1 MGKNYG
7 KQPSKPNNISVGEEK
22 FVTYILQGM
31 SQYEAYKK
39 AFPSCKKW
47 KDHSIRNNAYKLR
60 HTPKIEARIQDR
72 QEEILKQ
79 ENSEVIWSR
88 EKATAELM
96 GVIQRANRDLD
107 RIDDAFNEQVAYVEA
122 MIETEKNQDEKIKLM
137 NKYFNLKKQRRVSIS
152 QTSSIIQASAELNK
166 MNGYN
171 MLNAKVDSNAV
182 VVFQGEEDLLD

>member
-7 KQPSKPNNISVGEEK
+7 KQPSKPDNISVGEEK

-31 SQYEAYKK
+31 PQYKAYMK

-47 KDHSIRNNAYKLR
+47 KIQSIRQAAHKLR
-60 HTPKIEARIQDR
+60 HQPKIESRIMEREEQIL
-72 QEEILKQ
+72 QEE
-79 ENSEVIWSR
+79 NVAVIWSR
-88 EKATAELM
+88 ERATAELM
-96 GVIQRANRDLD
+96 NVIKMASDDLT
-107 RIDDAFNEQVAYVEA
+107 RINNAFDEQAKFLES
-122 MIETEKNQDEKIKLM
+122 MIEIETDEDEKVKLM
-137 NKYFNLKKQRRVSIS
+137 TKYFNLKKQRRVSIS

-171 MLNAKVDSNAV
+171 MLNTKMDSNAV

>member
-31 SQYEAYKK
+31 TQYAAYKK

-47 KDHSIRNNAYKLR
+47 KDQSIRSNAFKLR
-60 HTPKIEARIQDR
+60 HTPKIEARIMERQD
-72 QEEILKQ
+72 QILAEENK
-79 ENSEVIWSR
+79 EVVWSR

-96 GVIQRANRDLD
+96 GVINRAARDLD
-107 RIDDAFNEQVAYVEA
+107 RIDEAYDEQIGYLEV
-122 MIETEKNQDEKIKLM
+122 MIEREKDDDEKFKLM

-171 MLNAKVDSNAV
+171 MLNHNVEGNQV
-182 VVFQGEEDLLD
+182 VVFQGEDDLLD